1 MHDGPVHDGAG
12 SDPRAQV
19 APARGLRAAG
29 LSPHTVAAHNVP
41 VHNSGRGA
49 MFSGPTRHHG
59 PMRDDVASA
68 MGGAD
73 PEEAGLSGPGR
84 ESPYADGPAVPVPD
98 PALAAETA
106 GAAAVTGRADD
117 LTPDDLTDDSSD
129 HDASAHGQG
138 RAPVLGTA
146 GSPLMTELVAAAVR
160 GEGPA
165 IDTLLAYVHPLALRY
180 CRGRLVRLPGGAR
193 HHVDD
198 VAQEVCVAVL
208 CALPRYRDQGRPFEA
223 FVYGIA
229 AHKIADLQRAAM
241 RGPGSTVIPPDDLPE
256 LPDDALGPEERALLS
271 SDAAW
276 AKELLSNLPARQREL
291 VLLRVAAGLSAEETG
306 EVLGMSP
313 GAVRVAQ
320 HRALS
325 RLRALAEES
334 S

>member
-1 MHDGPVHDGAG
+1 M
-12 SDPRAQV
+12 R
-19 APARGLRAAG
+19 
-29 LSPHTVAAHNVP
+29 TVATHGGAVHNVP
-41 VHNSGRGA
+41 MHNSGRGA
-49 MFSGPTRHHG
+49 AFSGPTRHHG
-59 PMRDDVASA
+59 PMYDDEARSEEPPP
-68 MGGAD
+68 GAPATD
-73 PEEAGLSGPGR
+73 QADQS
-84 ESPYADGPAVPVPD
+84 YAEDDGS
-98 PALAAETA
+98 
-106 GAAAVTGRADD
+106 R
-117 LTPDDLTDDSSD
+117 
-129 HDASAHGQG
+129 
-138 RAPVLGTA
+138 RPVLGTG
-146 GSPLMTELVAAAVR
+146 GSAQLGGLVAAAVR

-165 IDTLLAYVHPLALRY
+165 IDALLAYVHPLALRY

-208 CALPRYRDQGRPFEA
+208 CALPRYKDEGRPFEA

-256 LPDDALGPEERALLS
+256 LPDEALGPEERALLS

>member
-1 MHDGPVHDGAG
+1 MGE
-12 SDPRAQV
+12 
-19 APARGLRAAG
+19 
-29 LSPHTVAAHNVP
+29 THNVP
-41 VHNSGRGA
+41 MHNSGGGA
-49 MFSGPTRHHG
+49 AFSAPTRHHG
-59 PMRDDVASA
+59 PMRDDDAPPA
-68 MGGAD
+68 GG
-73 PEEAGLSGPGR
+73 
-84 ESPYADGPAVPVPD
+84 PV
-98 PALAAETA
+98 
-106 GAAAVTGRADD
+106 G
-117 LTPDDLTDDSSD
+117 
-129 HDASAHGQG
+129 
-138 RAPVLGTA
+138 APVTAPVVEASTLELG
-146 GSPLMTELVAAAVR
+146 ELVAAAVR

-165 IDTLLAYVHPLALRY
+165 IDALLAYVHPLALRY
-180 CRGRLVRLPGGAR
+180 CRGRLLRLPGGAR

-208 CALPRYRDQGRPFEA
+208 CALPRYKDEGRPFEA

-229 AHKIADLQRAAM
+229 AHKVADLQRAAM

-325 RLRALAEES
+325 RLRALAELNGEGS
-334 S
+334 

>member
-1 MHDGPVHDGAG
+1 V
-12 SDPRAQV
+12 
-19 APARGLRAAG
+19 RAAM
-29 LSPHTVAAHNVP
+29 HNVP
-41 VHNSGRGA
+41 MHKSGRGA
-49 MFSGPTRHHG
+49 AFSPQTRHHG
-59 PMRDDVASA
+59 PMRDDEAA
-68 MGGAD
+68 ALGGAQTD
-73 PEEAGLSGPGR
+73 PAQPD
-84 ESPYADGPAVPVPD
+84 PDGPA
-98 PALAAETA
+98 A
-106 GAAAVTGRADD
+106 
-117 LTPDDLTDDSSD
+117 
-129 HDASAHGQG
+129 DASYTPGV
-138 RAPVLGTA
+138 RPPVLGSGA
-146 GSPLMTELVAAAVR
+146 SPEIADLVAAAVR
-160 GEGPA
+160 GESPA
-165 IDTLLAYVHPLALRY
+165 LDALLGYVLPLALRY
-180 CRGRLVRLPGGAR
+180 CRGRLVRLPGNAR

-208 CALPRYRDQGRPFEA
+208 CALPRYRDTGRPFEA

-256 LPDDALGPEERALLS
+256 TPDDSLGPEERALLS

-276 AKELLSNLPARQREL
+276 IKQLLSNLPARQREL
-291 VLLRVAAGLSAEETG
+291 VLLRVADGLSAEETG

>member
-1 MHDGPVHDGAG
+1 
-12 SDPRAQV
+12 
-19 APARGLRAAG
+19 
-29 LSPHTVAAHNVP
+29 
-41 VHNSGRGA
+41 
-49 MFSGPTRHHG
+49 
-59 PMRDDVASA
+59 MRDDEAA
-68 MGGAD
+68 ATGAAEPETAQPDPGGPAAD
-73 PEEAGLSGPGR
+73 PSYTPG
-84 ESPYADGPAVPVPD
+84 
-98 PALAAETA
+98 
-106 GAAAVTGRADD
+106 GR
-117 LTPDDLTDDSSD
+117 P
-129 HDASAHGQG
+129 
-138 RAPVLGTA
+138 PVLGAATSSEVA
-146 GSPLMTELVAAAVR
+146 DLVAAAVR
-160 GEGPA
+160 GDGPA
-165 IDTLLAYVHPLALRY
+165 IEALLGYVLPLALRY

-208 CALPRYRDQGRPFEA
+208 CALPRYRDTGRPFEA

-256 LPDDALGPEERALLS
+256 TPDDSLGPEERALLS

-276 AKELLSNLPARQREL
+276 IKELLSNLPARQREL
-291 VLLRVAAGLSAEETG
+291 VLLRVADGLSAEETG

>member
-1 MHDGPVHDGAG
+1 MVRTGA
-12 SDPRAQV
+12 
-19 APARGLRAAG
+19 AP
-29 LSPHTVAAHNVP
+29 HNVP

-49 MFSGPTRHHG
+49 AFSRATRHHG
-59 PMRDDVASA
+59 PMRDDVTGSP
-68 MGGAD
+68 GEAD
-73 PEEAGLSGPGR
+73 PVEAEPSAPGPG
-84 ESPYADGPAVPVPD
+84 PAYADPADGPG
-98 PALAAETA
+98 ALAA
-106 GAAAVTGRADD
+106 
-117 LTPDDLTDDSSD
+117 
-129 HDASAHGQG
+129 
-138 RAPVLGTA
+138 
-146 GSPLMTELVAAAVR
+146 LVAAAVR

-165 IDTLLAYVHPLALRY
+165 IDALLAHVHPLALRY

-198 VAQEVCVAVL
+198 IAQEVCVAVL
-208 CALPRYRDQGRPFEA
+208 CALPRYRDLGRPFEA

-241 RGPGSTVIPPDDLPE
+241 RGPGSTVVPQDDLPE
-256 LPDDALGPEERALLS
+256 VPDDALGPEERALLS

>member
-1 MHDGPVHDGAG
+1 MDDGPGLGPPVPTTPAG
-12 SDPRAQV
+12 DRPV
-19 APARGLRAAG
+19 PG
-29 LSPHTVAAHNVP
+29 VAAATHNVP

-59 PMRDDVASA
+59 PMRDDVSTAP
-68 MGGAD
+68 GGAD
-73 PEEAGLSGPGR
+73 PEEAGLSGPGQ
-84 ESPYADGPAVPVPD
+84 ESPYADGLPD
-98 PALAAETA
+98 SGADTEPDA
-106 GAAAVTGRADD
+106 GPDAGPEATGPTER
-117 LTPDDLTDDSSD
+117 P
-129 HDASAHGQG
+129 
-138 RAPVLGTA
+138 PVLGAA
-146 GSPLMTELVAAAVR
+146 GSPLMADLVAAAVR

-198 VAQEVCVAVL
+198 IAQEVCVAVL

-276 AKELLSNLPARQREL
+276 AKELLSNLPACQREL

>member
-1 MHDGPVHDGAG
+1 MYDDEARSEEPPPG
-12 SDPRAQV
+12 
-19 APARGLRAAG
+19 APA
-29 LSPHTVAAHNVP
+29 V
-41 VHNSGRGA
+41 
-49 MFSGPTRHHG
+49 
-59 PMRDDVASA
+59 DQ
-68 MGGAD
+68 AD
-73 PEEAGLSGPGR
+73 QSYPEEDEAR
-84 ESPYADGPAVPVPD
+84 
-98 PALAAETA
+98 
-106 GAAAVTGRADD
+106 R
-117 LTPDDLTDDSSD
+117 
-129 HDASAHGQG
+129 
-138 RAPVLGTA
+138 PVLGTG
-146 GSPLMTELVAAAVR
+146 GSAQLGGLVAAAVR

-165 IDTLLAYVHPLALRY
+165 IDALLAYVHPLALRY

-208 CALPRYRDQGRPFEA
+208 CALPRYKDEGRPFEA

-256 LPDDALGPEERALLS
+256 LPDEALGPEERALLS

>member
-1 MHDGPVHDGAG
+1 
-12 SDPRAQV
+12 
-19 APARGLRAAG
+19 
-29 LSPHTVAAHNVP
+29 
-41 VHNSGRGA
+41 
-49 MFSGPTRHHG
+49 
-59 PMRDDVASA
+59 MRDDEAA
-68 MGGAD
+68 APGEARPDEAQPGG
-73 PEEAGLSGPGR
+73 SGAA
-84 ESPYADGPAVPVPD
+84 PYAAP
-98 PALAAETA
+98 
-106 GAAAVTGRADD
+106 GAPR
-117 LTPDDLTDDSSD
+117 
-129 HDASAHGQG
+129 
-138 RAPVLGTA
+138 RPVLGN
-146 GSPLMTELVAAAVR
+146 GPSPQLNEVVAAAVA

-165 IDTLLAYVHPLALRY
+165 VDALLAYVHPLALRY

-198 VAQEVCVAVL
+198 VVQEVCVAVL
-208 CALPRYRDQGRPFEA
+208 CALPRYRDEGRPFEA

-256 LPDDALGPEERALLS
+256 TPDESLGPEERALLS

-276 AKELLSNLPARQREL
+276 IKELLSNLPARQREL

>member
-1 MHDGPVHDGAG
+1 
-12 SDPRAQV
+12 
-19 APARGLRAAG
+19 
-29 LSPHTVAAHNVP
+29 
-41 VHNSGRGA
+41 
-49 MFSGPTRHHG
+49 
-59 PMRDDVASA
+59 MRDDVAGTA
-68 MGGAD
+68 GQAD
-73 PEEAGLSGPGR
+73 PVEAEPSGPGHDP
-84 ESPYADGPAVPVPD
+84 SYAEPGGS
-98 PALAAETA
+98 A
-106 GAAAVTGRADD
+106 GATG
-117 LTPDDLTDDSSD
+117 PD
-129 HDASAHGQG
+129 
-138 RAPVLGTA
+138 RPPVLGKG
-146 GSPLMTELVAAAVR
+146 GSPLVGELVAAAVR

-165 IDTLLAYVHPLALRY
+165 IDALLAYVHPLALRY
-180 CRGRLVRLPGGAR
+180 CRARLVRLPGGAR

-208 CALPRYRDQGRPFEA
+208 CALPRYKDQGRPFEA

-241 RGPGSTVIPPDDLPE
+241 RGPGSTVVPQDDLPE
-256 LPDDALGPEERALLS
+256 VPDEALGPEEQALLS

>member
-1 MHDGPVHDGAG
+1 MEHLGDQRTGTAANHTAAAHSADGAKDGTTDGGGAGGGTVQEGPV
-12 SDPRAQV
+12 V
-19 APARGLRAAG
+19 RGG
-29 LSPHTVAAHNVP
+29 TPYGTAAHNVP

-49 MFSGPTRHHG
+49 AFSRATRHHG
-59 PMRDDVASA
+59 PMRDDVAGA
-68 MGGAD
+68 AGQAD
-73 PEEAGLSGPGR
+73 PVEAEPSGPGGDP
-84 ESPYADGPAVPVPD
+84 SYADPGGPGAVPGP
-98 PALAAETA
+98 
-106 GAAAVTGRADD
+106 GR
-117 LTPDDLTDDSSD
+117 P
-129 HDASAHGQG
+129 
-138 RAPVLGTA
+138 PVLGA
-146 GSPLMTELVAAAVR
+146 GGSPLVGELVAAAVR

-165 IDTLLAYVHPLALRY
+165 IDALLAYVHPLALRY

-208 CALPRYRDQGRPFEA
+208 CALPRYKDQGRPFEA

-241 RGPGSTVIPPDDLPE
+241 RGPGSTVVPQDDLPE
-256 LPDDALGPEERALLS
+256 VPDEALGPEEQALLS

>member
-1 MHDGPVHDGAG
+1 
-12 SDPRAQV
+12 
-19 APARGLRAAG
+19 
-29 LSPHTVAAHNVP
+29 
-41 VHNSGRGA
+41 
-49 MFSGPTRHHG
+49 
-59 PMRDDVASA
+59 MRDDEEAA
-68 MGGAD
+68 GAD
-73 PEEAGLSGPGR
+73 PAQPTPG
-84 ESPYADGPAVPVPD
+84 
-98 PALAAETA
+98 
-106 GAAAVTGRADD
+106 GAAADPSSAPEVGPTGSEGVTAAVPR
-117 LTPDDLTDDSSD
+117 P
-129 HDASAHGQG
+129 
-138 RAPVLGTA
+138 PVLGGGT
-146 GSPLMTELVAAAVR
+146 SPEVAELVAAAVR
-160 GEGPA
+160 GDGPA
-165 IDTLLAYVHPLALRY
+165 IEALLGYVLPLALRY

-208 CALPRYRDQGRPFEA
+208 CALPRYRDTGRPFEA

-256 LPDDALGPEERALLS
+256 TPDESLGPEERALLS

-276 AKELLSNLPARQREL
+276 IKELLSNLPARQREL
-291 VLLRVAAGLSAEETG
+291 VLLRVADGLSAEETG

-334 S
+334 G

>member
-1 MHDGPVHDGAG
+1 MDAT
-12 SDPRAQV
+12 A
-19 APARGLRAAG
+19 
-29 LSPHTVAAHNVP
+29 SPHNVP
-41 VHNSGRGA
+41 VHNSGGGA
-49 MFSGPTRHHG
+49 AFPEPTRHHG
-59 PMRDDVASA
+59 PMRDD
-68 MGGAD
+68 
-73 PEEAGLSGPGR
+73 EAAAPG
-84 ESPYADGPAVPVPD
+84 EAPPD
-98 PALAAETA
+98 RAQPDTP
-106 GAAAVTGRADD
+106 GAASYG
-117 LTPDDLTDDSSD
+117 DSS
-129 HDASAHGQG
+129 AS
-138 RAPVLGTA
+138 RRPVLGS
-146 GSPLMTELVAAAVR
+146 GPSSQLNEVVAAAVA

-165 IDTLLAYVHPLALRY
+165 VDALLAYVHPLALRY

-198 VAQEVCVAVL
+198 VVQEVCVAVL
-208 CALPRYRDQGRPFEA
+208 CALPRYRDEGRPFEA

-241 RGPGSTVIPPDDLPE
+241 RGPGSTVIPPDGLPE
-256 LPDDALGPEERALLS
+256 TPDESLGPEERALLS

-276 AKELLSNLPARQREL
+276 IRELLSNLPARQREL

>member
-1 MHDGPVHDGAG
+1 MDDGPGLGPPVPTTPAG
-12 SDPRAQV
+12 DRPV
-19 APARGLRAAG
+19 PG
-29 LSPHTVAAHNVP
+29 VAAATHNVP

-59 PMRDDVASA
+59 PMRDDVSTAP
-68 MGGAD
+68 GGAD
-73 PEEAGLSGPGR
+73 PEEAGLSGPGQ
-84 ESPYADGPAVPVPD
+84 ESPYADGLPD
-98 PALAAETA
+98 SGADTEPDA
-106 GAAAVTGRADD
+106 GPDAGPEATGPTER
-117 LTPDDLTDDSSD
+117 P
-129 HDASAHGQG
+129 
-138 RAPVLGTA
+138 PVLGAA
-146 GSPLMTELVAAAVR
+146 GSPLMADLVAAAVR

-198 VAQEVCVAVL
+198 IAQEVCVAVL

>member
-1 MHDGPVHDGAG
+1 
-12 SDPRAQV
+12 
-19 APARGLRAAG
+19 
-29 LSPHTVAAHNVP
+29 
-41 VHNSGRGA
+41 
-49 MFSGPTRHHG
+49 
-59 PMRDDVASA
+59 MRDDVAGVA
-68 MGGAD
+68 GQAD
-73 PEEAGLSGPGR
+73 PGEAEPSDPGHDPSYADSGAPGAEAAPGR
-84 ESPYADGPAVPVPD
+84 P
-98 PALAAETA
+98 
-106 GAAAVTGRADD
+106 
-117 LTPDDLTDDSSD
+117 
-129 HDASAHGQG
+129 
-138 RAPVLGTA
+138 PVLGTG
-146 GSPLMTELVAAAVR
+146 GSPLVGELVAAAVR

-165 IDTLLAYVHPLALRY
+165 IDALLAYVHPLALRY
-180 CRGRLVRLPGGAR
+180 CRAKLVRLPGGAR

-208 CALPRYRDQGRPFEA
+208 CALPRYKDQGRPFEA

-241 RGPGSTVIPPDDLPE
+241 RGPGSTVVPQDDLPE
-256 LPDDALGPEERALLS
+256 VPDEALGPEERALLS

>member
-1 MHDGPVHDGAG
+1 
-12 SDPRAQV
+12 
-19 APARGLRAAG
+19 
-29 LSPHTVAAHNVP
+29 
-41 VHNSGRGA
+41 
-49 MFSGPTRHHG
+49 
-59 PMRDDVASA
+59 MRDDEPAA
-68 MGGAD
+68 PDGERPD
-73 PEEAGLSGPGR
+73 EAEPDGPGAASYA
-84 ESPYADGPAVPVPD
+84 ES
-98 PALAAETA
+98 
-106 GAAAVTGRADD
+106 AAAR
-117 LTPDDLTDDSSD
+117 
-129 HDASAHGQG
+129 
-138 RAPVLGTA
+138 RPVLGN
-146 GSPLMTELVAAAVR
+146 GPSPLLNEVVAAAVA

-165 IDTLLAYVHPLALRY
+165 VDALLAYVHPLAVRY

-198 VAQEVCVAVL
+198 VVQEVCVAVL
-208 CALPRYRDQGRPFEA
+208 CALPRYRDEGRPFEA

-241 RGPGSTVIPPDDLPE
+241 RGPGSTVIPPGDLPE
-256 LPDDALGPEERALLS
+256 TPDESLGPEERALLS

-276 AKELLSNLPARQREL
+276 IRELLSNLPARQREL

>member
-1 MHDGPVHDGAG
+1 
-12 SDPRAQV
+12 
-19 APARGLRAAG
+19 
-29 LSPHTVAAHNVP
+29 
-41 VHNSGRGA
+41 
-49 MFSGPTRHHG
+49 
-59 PMRDDVASA
+59 MRDDVA
-68 MGGAD
+68 GAAGQVD
-73 PEEAGLSGPGR
+73 PVEAEPSGPGHDP
-84 ESPYADGPAVPVPD
+84 SYADPGGSAPAGP
-98 PALAAETA
+98 
-106 GAAAVTGRADD
+106 GR
-117 LTPDDLTDDSSD
+117 P
-129 HDASAHGQG
+129 
-138 RAPVLGTA
+138 PVLGTG
-146 GSPLMTELVAAAVR
+146 GSPLVGELVAAAVR

-165 IDTLLAYVHPLALRY
+165 IDALLAYVHPLALRY
-180 CRGRLVRLPGGAR
+180 CRAKLARLPGGAR

-208 CALPRYRDQGRPFEA
+208 CALPRYKDQGRPFEA

-241 RGPGSTVIPPDDLPE
+241 RGPGSTVVPQDDLPE
-256 LPDDALGPEERALLS
+256 VPDEALGPEERALLS

>member
-1 MHDGPVHDGAG
+1 MGTAI
-12 SDPRAQV
+12 
-19 APARGLRAAG
+19 
-29 LSPHTVAAHNVP
+29 THNVP
-41 VHNSGRGA
+41 MHNSGRGA
-49 MFSGPTRHHG
+49 AFAGTTRHHG
-59 PMRDDVASA
+59 PMRDD
-68 MGGAD
+68 
-73 PEEAGLSGPGR
+73 EAGAPGEARPDPAPPSGPGDA
-84 ESPYADGPAVPVPD
+84 SYAD
-98 PALAAETA
+98 T
-106 GAAAVTGRADD
+106 GAPR
-117 LTPDDLTDDSSD
+117 
-129 HDASAHGQG
+129 
-138 RAPVLGTA
+138 RPVLGSGA
-146 GSPLMTELVAAAVR
+146 SPQLNEVVAAAVA

-165 IDTLLAYVHPLALRY
+165 VDALLAYVHPLALRY

-198 VAQEVCVAVL
+198 VVQEVCVAVL
-208 CALPRYRDQGRPFEA
+208 CALPRYRDEGRPFEA

-256 LPDDALGPEERALLS
+256 TPDESLGPEERALLS

-276 AKELLSNLPARQREL
+276 IKELLSNLPARQREL

>member
-1 MHDGPVHDGAG
+1 MRDDEVESDTVAPKGPAADSSYPSVTVSCTESADSGPVGAG
-12 SDPRAQV
+12 SR
-19 APARGLRAAG
+19 R
-29 LSPHTVAAHNVP
+29 
-41 VHNSGRGA
+41 
-49 MFSGPTRHHG
+49 
-59 PMRDDVASA
+59 
-68 MGGAD
+68 
-73 PEEAGLSGPGR
+73 
-84 ESPYADGPAVPVPD
+84 
-98 PALAAETA
+98 
-106 GAAAVTGRADD
+106 
-117 LTPDDLTDDSSD
+117 
-129 HDASAHGQG
+129 
-138 RAPVLGTA
+138 PVLGT
-146 GSPLMTELVAAAVR
+146 GVTPLMGELVAAAVR
-160 GEGPA
+160 GENAA
-165 IDTLLAYVHPLALRY
+165 IDALLAYVHPLALRY
-180 CRGRLVRLPGGAR
+180 CRGRLVRLPGNAR

-208 CALPRYRDQGRPFEA
+208 CALPRYKDEGRPFEA

-241 RGPGSTVIPPDDLPE
+241 RGPGSTVVPSDDMPE
-256 LPDDALGPEERALLS
+256 LPDEALGPEERALLS